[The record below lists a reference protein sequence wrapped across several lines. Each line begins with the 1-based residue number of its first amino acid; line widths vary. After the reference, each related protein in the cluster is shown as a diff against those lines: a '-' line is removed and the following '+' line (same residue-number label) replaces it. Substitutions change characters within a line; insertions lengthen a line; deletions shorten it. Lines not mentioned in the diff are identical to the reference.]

1 MLRVFLGWS
10 AACRCGVFSAVLGLS
25 GGVAHAQT
33 GADEPKVL
41 PKVSVEAD
49 EPDDYGVPET
59 RSATKTDTALRDVP
73 QSVTVIS
80 RALIED
86 QSMRGLAEVARYV
99 PGAAMAQGEGNRD
112 AIVLRGNSS
121 TADFFVDGVR
131 DDVEY
136 FRDLYNVERVEA
148 LKGPNAMIFG
158 RGGAGGVINRVT
170 RQAEWESTRE
180 VSLQLGSWNSARGTF
195 DVGDQV
201 NESLALRVTGMY
213 EESESFRD
221 GFELESRGINPTAAI
236 RLGEDTV
243 VRLSYEYFDYDRVAD
258 RGIPS
263 LAGRPYRVD
272 ESTFFGDPELSPTG
286 ITVNL
291 ATVVVD
297 HDFSESVNLRNRTV
311 YTDYDKF
318 YQNVFPGAINAD
330 AGTVQINAYNNEQLR
345 ENFFNQTDLTFSFTT
360 GAVNH
365 QVLTGIEL
373 GRQVTDNFR
382 NTGFFNDTA
391 TSFQAPLEDPT
402 ISVPVTFR
410 QSATDADN
418 HGTAKIAA
426 VYIQDQIAFS
436 PKFMAVLGL
445 RFDQFEVDFRN
456 NRTGATFES
465 SDDLVSPRAGLIFKP
480 RESMSLYASYSV
492 SYMPRA
498 GAQLTSLN
506 LSNQSLD
513 PEEFENVE
521 IGAKWDVAGDALSLT
536 AALFQLDRT
545 NVVIQDP
552 NDPNLSLLVKGQTTE
567 GIELGASG
575 RIGDAW
581 SIQAGYAYQ
590 DGELTEALGGTRLA
604 QLPEHVLSLWN
615 KYAINERW
623 SVGLGVIHQT
633 RSFAA
638 ADNQVTLPGFT
649 RADAGVY
656 FTPNARWR
664 FQVNIE
670 NLLDETYYA
679 NAHNNN
685 NISPGSPFAVRAGVT
700 ARF

>member
-1 MLRVFLGWS
+1 
-10 AACRCGVFSAVLGLS
+10 
-25 GGVAHAQT
+25 
-33 GADEPKVL
+33 
-41 PKVSVEAD
+41 
-49 EPDDYGVPET
+49 
-59 RSATKTDTALRDVP
+59 
-73 QSVTVIS
+73 
-80 RALIED
+80 
-86 QSMRGLAEVARYV
+86 
-99 PGAAMAQGEGNRD
+99 
-112 AIVLRGNSS
+112 
-121 TADFFVDGVR
+121 
-131 DDVEY
+131 
-136 FRDLYNVERVEA
+136 
-148 LKGPNAMIFG
+148 
-158 RGGAGGVINRVT
+158 
-170 RQAEWESTRE
+170 
-180 VSLQLGSWNSARGTF
+180 
-195 DVGDQV
+195 
-201 NESLALRVTGMY
+201 
-213 EESESFRD
+213 
-221 GFELESRGINPTAAI
+221 
-236 RLGEDTV
+236 
-243 VRLSYEYFDYDRVAD
+243 
-258 RGIPS
+258 
-263 LAGRPYRVD
+263 
-272 ESTFFGDPELSPTG
+272 
-286 ITVNL
+286 
-291 ATVVVD
+291 
-297 HDFSESVNLRNRTV
+297 
-311 YTDYDKF
+311 
-318 YQNVFPGAINAD
+318 
-330 AGTVQINAYNNEQLR
+330 
-345 ENFFNQTDLTFSFTT
+345 
-360 GAVNH
+360 
-365 QVLTGIEL
+365 
-373 GRQVTDNFR
+373 VTDNFR

>member
-1 MLRVFLGWS
+1 VLILRVFFGWVL
-10 AACRCGVFSAVLGLS
+10 CVLGLS
-25 GGVAHAQT
+25 ATVAHAQT
-33 GADEPKVL
+33 GADEAKVL

-49 EPDDYGVPET
+49 EPDEYGAVET

-80 RALIED
+80 RAMIED

-136 FRDLYNVERVEA
+136 FRDLYNVESVEA

-158 RGGAGGVINRVT
+158 RGGVGGVINRVT
-170 RQAEWESTRE
+170 RQAEWASTRE
-180 VSLQLGSWNSARGTF
+180 VSLQFGSWNSARGTF
-195 DVGDQV
+195 DFGDKV
-201 NESLALRVTGMY
+201 NEAVALRVTGMY

-221 GFELESRGINPTAAI
+221 GFELESRGINPTAAV
-236 RLGEDTV
+236 RLGDATV
-243 VRLSYEYFDYDRVAD
+243 LRFSYEYFSYDRVAD

-272 ESTFFGDPELSPTG
+272 ESTFFGDPELSPTD

-297 HDFSESVNLRNRTV
+297 HDFSETMNLRNRTV

-318 YQNVFPGAINAD
+318 YQNVFPGAIDAG

-345 ENFFNQTDLTFSFTT
+345 ENFFNQTDLTFSFAT
-360 GAVNH
+360 GAIEH
-365 QVLTGIEL
+365 KMLTGIEL

-391 TSFQAPLEDPT
+391 TSYQAPLADPT
-402 ISVPVTFR
+402 ISIPVTFR

-426 VYIQDQIAFS
+426 VYIQDQISFS
-436 PKFMAVLGL
+436 PSFMAVIGL
-445 RFDQFEVDFRN
+445 RLDQFDVDFRN
-456 NRTGATFES
+456 NRNGATFES

-480 RESMSLYASYSV
+480 LEPLSLYASYSV
-492 SYMPRA
+492 SHMPRA

-513 PEEFENVE
+513 PEEFENIE
-521 IGAKWDVAGDALSLT
+521 IGAKWDLAGDVLSLT

-545 NVVIQDP
+545 NVAIQDP
-552 NDPNLSLLVKGQTTE
+552 NDPNLSVLVKGQTTE
-567 GIELGASG
+567 GVELGASG

-590 DGELTEALGGTRLA
+590 NGALTEALGGTRLA

-615 KYAINERW
+615 KFSINEHW

-633 RSFAA
+633 KSFAA

-685 NISPGSPFAVRAGVT
+685 NISPGSPLAVRAGVT